1 MIYATT
7 NAHQHLVQ
15 NPHLPSPPDRALTT
29 AATLGSLGG
38 LALFADL
45 SLHAFGSLGRS
56 YFILATG
63 MALCLLGVPTAYW
76 LRGAIATGWR
86 RVLAVAG
93 TSFVVLGVVAWIGA
107 FLILFNDPGAAFTQR
122 LTPAGSVLMAL
133 GMLLLGISVLASRRL
148 AGVRALAPLLV
159 GIYFPAQLIIQLTF
173 FLNGKDAA
181 PGPNGAL
188 LGVWG
193 LLWAW
198 AAWAS
203 ATAKI
208 RKGG

>member
-15 NPHLPSPPDRALTT
+15 DPHLPPPPDRALTT
-29 AATLGSLGG
+29 AAALGGLGG

-76 LRGAIATGWR
+76 LRRTIATGWR

-93 TSFVVLGVVAWIGA
+93 ISFVVLGAAAWIGA
-107 FLILFNDPGAAFTQR
+107 FLILFNDPEAAFTQR

-148 AGVRALAPLLV
+148 ASVRALAPLLV

-173 FLNGKDAA
+173 FLNGNDAA
-181 PGPNGAL
+181 PGPNGTL

-193 LLWAW
+193 LLWTW
-198 AAWAS
+198 AAWANV
-203 ATAKI
+203 TAKI